1 MILLSCTVL
10 FTACSEDKE
19 QTASKPVKE
28 KLIIAQDGEPKSL
41 DVHQG
46 NDGFPLRANKL
57 IYSRLVE
64 SDGDMNIL
72 PRTG

>member
-1 MILLSCTVL
+1 MFKKLFMILLSCTVL
-10 FTACSEDKE
+10 FTACSDGKE

-46 NDGFPLRANKL
+46 MMV
-57 IYSRLVE
+57 SH
-64 SDGDMNIL
+64 
-72 PRTG
+72 